1 MIDKLTLKN
10 SDGKVLFCIE
20 SSEDFSCQVIE
31 ANYHKL
37 TEILIKK
44 GITVTTME
52 SCTSGLIASL
62 ITDSEGASIIFKGGF
77 VTYSNEAKIL
87 NGVSESIINDY
98 GVYSPETAKAM
109 AKACREFYDTDIG
122 IGVTGTLG
130 NTDPAN
136 ADSVSGK
143 IFIGISTEDETIAY
157 NAEISGLADRVNW
170 KLAVAKA
177 VFLILERGNL
187 K

>member
-1 MIDKLTLKN
+1 MIDRLTLKN

-62 ITDSEGASIIFKGGF
+62 ITDSEGASAIFKGGF

-98 GVYSPETAKAM
+98 GVYSPETAKA
-109 AKACREFYDTDIG
+109 ARSKGARSS
-122 IGVTGTLG
+122 L
-130 NTDPAN
+130 
-136 ADSVSGK
+136 SK
-143 IFIGISTEDETIAY
+143 
-157 NAEISGLADRVNW
+157 
-170 KLAVAKA
+170 
-177 VFLILERGNL
+177 
-187 K
+187 